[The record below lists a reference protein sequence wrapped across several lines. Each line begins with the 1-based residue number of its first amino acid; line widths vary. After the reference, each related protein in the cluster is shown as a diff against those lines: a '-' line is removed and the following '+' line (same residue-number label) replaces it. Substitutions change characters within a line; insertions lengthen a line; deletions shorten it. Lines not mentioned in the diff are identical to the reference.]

1 MEQGF
6 LIKTKIT
13 VKHIFKKAE
22 VKGVWIVRD
31 GDLPFVPQP
40 YHRIADR
47 VYATQ
52 NKQHASVWVHEK
64 ACETYMNKHKINGSI
79 VSATVADTGMVT
91 NDGRK
96 LLMTA

>member
-13 VKHIFKKAE
+13 VKHIFREPE
-22 VKGVWIVRD
+22 VKEVWIVRD

-40 YHRIADR
+40 YYRIADR
-47 VYATQ
+47 VYATG
-52 NKQHASVWVHEK
+52 NKRHASVWVHQK
-64 ACETYMNKHKINGSI
+64 ASETYMDKHKLNGSI
-79 VSATVADTGMVT
+79 VSATVADTGMIT